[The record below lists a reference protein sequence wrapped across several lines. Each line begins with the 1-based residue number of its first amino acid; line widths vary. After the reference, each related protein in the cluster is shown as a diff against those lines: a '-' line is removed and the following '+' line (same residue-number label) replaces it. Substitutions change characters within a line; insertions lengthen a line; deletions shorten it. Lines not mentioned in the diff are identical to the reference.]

1 MPVIAIVNQKGG
13 TGKTTLSINLAWAF
27 AESAQVLLLDADPQ
41 GSALDW
47 FDSQKQHPQ
56 NLTVQPA
63 EPGRVVQDVRNLA
76 PDYQW
81 IIIDGPPGI
90 SKTSADAVRAA
101 DIVLIPAKASPFD
114 VWAAS
119 DIVAA
124 VQARQKTSKGA
135 PKASFVI
142 TMSRP
147 RTRLSRQIDGAL
159 AEYGLPALQA
169 RTTER
174 VSYPQAAI
182 EGSSVLEG
190 RDQTARNE
198 ILAIRGEIERLCYDT
213 AQQTKSA

>member
-47 FDSQKQHPQ
+47 FDSQKQHLQ

-63 EPGRVVQDVRNLA
+63 EPSRVVQDVRNLA

-124 VQARQKTSKGA
+124 VQARQKTSKGT

-147 RTRLSRQIDGAL
+147 RTRLSRQIDSAL
-159 AEYGLPALQA
+159 TEYGLPALQA

-198 ILAIRGEIERLCYDT
+198 ILAIRGELERMCHDT
-213 AQQTKSA
+213 AQQAQSA